1 MFLLIG
7 IKITTAVKVNG
18 FWGWNNMKNRLLK
31 YLPWLT
37 LVFLSFIISSCI
49 PSLFQFENLPA
60 YFSPNLPP
68 IDTDA
73 DALIKKYGWDENYV
87 TRWPNGI
94 VEVFDMTGYPHIQEI
109 LNIWNEV
116 IGGPTSFYLSLNPL
130 SPIIITVDYSLNL
143 FQNCG
148 YAEVYIGNDS
158 MIYGATIFILPDV
171 NLCPTYA
178 TLLHEFGHVVGF
190 GGHTNDGCVMDPI
203 NLGNTHLS
211 ESVLSMVHRLY
222 QLPIGSY
229 LP

>member
-1 MFLLIG
+1 
-7 IKITTAVKVNG
+7 VNG
-18 FWGWNNMKNRLLK
+18 CLGRNEMKKRLIK
-31 YLPWLT
+31 YLPWLI
-37 LVFLSFIISSCI
+37 LFFLSFIITSCI
-49 PSLFQFENLPA
+49 PSLFQFENPPT
-60 YFSPNLPP
+60 YISPNLPP
-68 IDTDA
+68 IDIHA
-73 DALIKKYGWDENYV
+73 DSLVKKYGWDENLV

-94 VEVFDMTGYPHIQEI
+94 VEVFDMTGYPHLQEV
-109 LNIWNEV
+109 LNKWNEV

-148 YAEVYIGNDS
+148 YTEVYIGNNS
-158 MIYGATIFILPDV
+158 MIYGATIFIFPDE
-171 NLCPTYA
+171 NLCPVYA

-190 GGHTNDGCVMDPI
+190 GGHTSDGCVMDPI

-211 ESVLSMVHRLY
+211 ESVLAMVHRLY